1 MLFFIFDNSY
11 SKRCEVISY
20 CSLICIFLI
29 IMLIIF
35 SCACCPPLCL
45 LWKCL
50 FRFCVHFFS
59 QVVCYFVIELYYV
72 FYVFWILRPYQI
84 YDLQIYFYSVSCF
97 FILRWFSLL
106 WGNILVWC
114 SPVCLFCFCFSCLSI
129 QSDKNLTLM
138 RSTSVRLLPTFS
150 SKNFMD
156 SCLIFK
162 SIHFEFIF
170 LYGVR

>member
-1 MLFFIFDNSY
+1 M
-11 SKRCEVISY
+11 ISY

-35 SCACCPPLCL
+35 SCACWPSLCL

-50 FRFCVHFFS
+50 FRFCVHYFS
-59 QVVCYFVIELYYV
+59 QVVCYWVVYV
-72 FYVFWILRPYQI
+72 FYVFWILTPYQI
-84 YDLQIYFYSVSCF
+84 YDLQIYFHSVSCF

-138 RSTSVRLLPTFS
+138 RLISLRLLPTFS
-150 SKNFMD
+150 SRNFMD

-170 LYGVR
+170 LYDVR

>member
-1 MLFFIFDNSY
+1 MPVVHLCVFFGN
-11 SKRCEVISY
+11 V
-20 CSLICIFLI
+20 CSGSVSI
-29 IMLIIF
+29 
-35 SCACCPPLCL
+35 
-45 LWKCL
+45 
-50 FRFCVHFFS
+50 FFS

-97 FILRWFSLL
+97 FILRWLSFL

-138 RSTSVRLLPTFS
+138 RSTSVRLLLTFS